1 MVIDTA
7 EEEEEEEEEE
17 GEKREG
23 GELEEEEEDKSF
35 DLCLKER
42 ESPSTNNSRNFAQT
56 SSAMRLFSPRI
67 YPITIER

>member
-7 EEEEEEEEEE
+7 EEEEEEEEEA

-23 GELEEEEEDKSF
+23 GELEEEEEAKSF

-42 ESPSTNNSRNFAQT
+42 AMCFFQKSRRAG
-56 SSAMRLFSPRI
+56 FSD
-67 YPITIER
+67 